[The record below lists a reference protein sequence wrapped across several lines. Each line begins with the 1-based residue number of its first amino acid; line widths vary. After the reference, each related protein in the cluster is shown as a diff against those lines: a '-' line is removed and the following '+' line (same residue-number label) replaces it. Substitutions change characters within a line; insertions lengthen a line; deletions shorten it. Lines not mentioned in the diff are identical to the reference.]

1 MAQGGNDIIC
11 EDDNGT
17 TVTIRTKPCWICGQ
31 HSYLHI
37 PYDNWIQYDVHD
49 VAIDV
54 RVGQVLVQRDF
65 VPRDDCTNAVV
76 PVFLHRIEQH
86 DDGRGVRDAIRAR
99 DWSTGRSC

>member
-54 RVGQVLVQRDF
+54 AW
-65 VPRDDCTNAVV
+65 PRGSADDRLILRT
-76 PVFLHRIEQH
+76 
-86 DDGRGVRDAIRAR
+86 GVHPKCWDEEFP
-99 DWSTGRSC
+99 DNFTKEN